1 MKKYTILIISGC
13 CVLAAGIAGL
23 ALLLNQPPV
32 SESSVPEFVMPSQTV
47 STDSSSAPETSGS
60 SAAVTTA
67 PQTEAPPET
76 PTGTAEPAALTAES
90 PDIPEETIFSTS
102 IQPGKITAAQP
113 SAVSEPAQ
121 PNSAVSSVTSA
132 PETTTEKIQTT
143 SKPHTAEHSEP
154 TEPEHSS
161 NMLITSGDPLHH
173 VQFEFGG
180 RSVRYSGVYEGTPVT
195 AVDILFEQIPSYDFT
210 QNGSSFSGTLNASSL
225 DPGYYIIRV
234 SLDGGAIMDYVFEM
248 TADGS
253 APLSWAELPADE
265 NLSAAASP
273 LELPEEGVMQHIT
286 SSGDPETARQVLSR
300 VRELSD
306 EICAGITSDYDKLRA
321 ISQWVSRNMYYDKD
335 ASEKGVT
342 DDMLTLEHVL
352 EYHRSVC
359 FGWSNLFSALC
370 QAQGIWCANA
380 SGSVVTGSRCFMQ
393 TSTADERSHSWNMA
407 VIDGR
412 QIWVDTVWNSSNS
425 YHKRRYVEGAQDMQY
440 FDISTAALSQDHR
453 VTRFEYRN
461 YFALG

>member
-90 PDIPEETIFSTS
+90 PDIPEETNFSTS
-102 IQPGKITAAQP
+102 IQPDEITAAQP

-121 PNSAVSSVTSA
+121 PNSAVSSAT
-132 PETTTEKIQTT
+132 
-143 SKPHTAEHSEP
+143 
-154 TEPEHSS
+154 S

-195 AVDILFEQIPSYDFT
+195 AVDILLEQIPSYDFT

-225 DPGYYIIRV
+225 DPGYYIIRL

-286 SSGDPETARQVLSR
+286 SSGNPETARQVLSR

>member
-13 CVLAAGIAGL
+13 CALAAGIAGL

-32 SESSVPEFVMPSQTV
+32 GESSVPEFVMPSQPV
-47 STDSSSAPETSGS
+47 STDSSSATETSGS
-60 SAAVTTA
+60 SAAVTIA
-67 PQTEAPPET
+67 PQTEAPSET
-76 PTGTAEPAALTAES
+76 PVITAEPAALTAES
-90 PDIPEETIFSTS
+90 PDMPEETNLSTTTP
-102 IQPGKITAAQP
+102 PGETTA
-113 SAVSEPAQ
+113 AVSEPAQ
-121 PNSAVSSVTSA
+121 PTSAVSLSTSA
-132 PETTTEKIQTT
+132 TSATETTTEKIQTT
-143 SKPHTAEHSEP
+143 SKPQTAEHSEP
-154 TEPEHSS
+154 TEPERPS
-161 NMLITSGDPLHH
+161 NVLITSGDPLHH
-173 VQFEFGG
+173 VQFDFGE
-180 RSVRYSGVYEGTPVT
+180 RSVRYSGVYTGTPVT
-195 AVDILFEQIPSYDFT
+195 SVDILLEQIPSYDFT
-210 QNGSSFSGTLNASSL
+210 SSGSNFSGTLNVSSL
-225 DPGYYIIRV
+225 DPGHYIIRV

-253 APLSWAELPADE
+253 APLSWSELPADE

-286 SSGDPETARQVLSR
+286 SSGDHETARQVLSR

-393 TSTADERSHSWNMA
+393 TSTEDERSHSWNMT

-425 YHKRRYVEGAQDMQY
+425 YRKRRYVEGPQDMQY
-440 FDISTAALSQDHR
+440 FDISTAAISQDHR
-453 VTRFEYRN
+453 VTRFEYRD
-461 YFALG
+461 YFALD

>member
-13 CVLAAGIAGL
+13 CALAAGITGL
-23 ALLLNQPPV
+23 SLMLNQPPV
-32 SESSVPEFVMPSQTV
+32 GESSVPEFVMPSQSV
-47 STDSSSAPETSGS
+47 STDSSSTSETSSS
-60 SAAVTTA
+60 SATVTIA
-67 PQTEAPPET
+67 PQTEAPSET
-76 PTGTAEPAALTAES
+76 PTVTVEPAALTAES
-90 PDIPEETIFSTS
+90 PDMPEKNLSTS
-102 IQPGKITAAQP
+102 IQPGGITTAQP

-121 PNSAVSSVTSA
+121 PASAVSPAASA

-143 SKPHTAEHSEP
+143 SKPQTAEHSEP
-154 TEPEHSS
+154 TEPEHPS
-161 NMLITSGDPLHH
+161 NTLITSGDPLHH
-173 VQFEFGG
+173 IQFEFGE
-180 RSVRYSGVYEGTPVT
+180 RSVRYSGVYTGTPVT
-195 AVDILFEQIPSYDFT
+195 AVDILLERIPSYDFT
-210 QNGSSFSGTLNASSL
+210 SSGSNFSGTLNVSSL

-265 NLSAAASP
+265 NLSASASP

-300 VRELSD
+300 VKELSD

-425 YHKRRYVEGAQDMQY
+425 YHKRRYVEGPQDMQY

-453 VTRFEYRN
+453 VTRFEHRD

>member
-1 MKKYTILIISGC
+1 
-13 CVLAAGIAGL
+13 
-23 ALLLNQPPV
+23 
-32 SESSVPEFVMPSQTV
+32 
-47 STDSSSAPETSGS
+47 
-60 SAAVTTA
+60 
-67 PQTEAPPET
+67 
-76 PTGTAEPAALTAES
+76 
-90 PDIPEETIFSTS
+90 
-102 IQPGKITAAQP
+102 
-113 SAVSEPAQ
+113 
-121 PNSAVSSVTSA
+121 
-132 PETTTEKIQTT
+132 
-143 SKPHTAEHSEP
+143 
-154 TEPEHSS
+154 
-161 NMLITSGDPLHH
+161 
-173 VQFEFGG
+173 
-180 RSVRYSGVYEGTPVT
+180 
-195 AVDILFEQIPSYDFT
+195 
-210 QNGSSFSGTLNASSL
+210 
-225 DPGYYIIRV
+225 
-234 SLDGGAIMDYVFEM
+234 
-248 TADGS
+248 
-253 APLSWAELPADE
+253 
-265 NLSAAASP
+265 
-273 LELPEEGVMQHIT
+273 MQHIT

-306 EICAGITSDYDKLRA
+306 EICVGITGDYDKLRA

-342 DDMLTLEHVL
+342 EDMLTLEHVL